1 MNFQFYVEKLNSFD
15 EYKKFINENKKAFP
29 CSCFFIVDFQ
39 GEDNKQH
46 FDYFVPEDKKF
57 FSFQLE
63 NSKLVPVEASS
74 DKIPE
79 KISLDLEFDFKE
91 VEDLI
96 SKRMEKE
103 GIKNKIQ
110 KFLFSLQ
117 RKDGKHFLIGTVFIS
132 MLGLLK
138 VTVDLEKMEIVDFEK
153 KSFFDVMKVKRGK

>member
-91 VEDLI
+91 VED
-96 SKRMEKE
+96 
-103 GIKNKIQ
+103 
-110 KFLFSLQ
+110 
-117 RKDGKHFLIGTVFIS
+117 
-132 MLGLLK
+132 
-138 VTVDLEKMEIVDFEK
+138 
-153 KSFFDVMKVKRGK
+153 